1 VSCVRSVRGVWSL
14 IRVIVWAAR
23 SFFRTKRE
31 LALENL
37 ALRHQIGVLTRA
49 LGDRRPRFGNW
60 DRALWVVLARR
71 WEAWRYAL
79 AIVQPATVARWHREG
94 FKRFWSRRSRA
105 GRGGRPA
112 LNREQQLSTVLQKR
126 RPRIGLADR
135 AFWVVLRRVWARWS
149 DAVVIVKPETVIGWH
164 RAGFA
169 LYWKWLSRPR
179 RSPGRAAVGREVQ
192 DLVRRMAREN
202 GWGAPRIHGELL
214 KLGFRVS
221 ERTVSRYMRRLGRS
235 PERRQS
241 WFTFLR
247 NHREVIVAMDFFAVP
262 TATFRVLYVWFAIR
276 HSRREIVHWSVTESP
291 TAPWVVQ
298 QLREAFPFD
307 GAGGRLRHLVLD
319 RDTIFSAA
327 VVAAIA
333 SMGLEPT
340 RTSYES
346 PWQNGVA
353 ERFVGTVRRDL
364 LDHAIV
370 LDDEHR

>member
-1 VSCVRSVRGVWSL
+1 MIRLLWAIIVALSSGFRSRRGL
-14 IRVIVWAAR
+14 M
-23 SFFRTKRE
+23 
-31 LALENL
+31 LENL
-37 ALRHQIGVLTRA
+37 A
-49 LGDRRPRFGNW
+49 PR
-60 DRALWVVLARR
+60 
-71 WEAWRYAL
+71 
-79 AIVQPATVARWHREG
+79 
-94 FKRFWSRRSRA
+94 
-105 GRGGRPA
+105 
-112 LNREQQLSTVLQKR
+112 QQLSTVLQMR
-126 RPRIGLADR
+126 RSRIGLVDR
-135 AFWVVLRRVWARWS
+135 AFWVVLRGVWARWS

-164 RAGFA
+164 RSGFA
-169 LYWKWLSRPR
+169 LYWRWLSKRK
-179 RSPGRAAVGREVQ
+179 RSPGRTAVGREVR

-214 KLGFRVS
+214 KLGFMVS
-221 ERTVSRYMRRLGRS
+221 ERTVSRFMRKHGRS

-241 WFTFLR
+241 WLTFLR
-247 NHREVIVAMDFFAVP
+247 NHREVIVAMDFFTVP

-291 TAPWVVQ
+291 MSPWVVQ
-298 QLREAFPFD
+298 QLRDAFPFD
-307 GAGGRLRHLVLD
+307 DAVGRSRYLVLD

-340 RTSYES
+340 RTSYQS

-370 LDDEHR
+370 LDDGHLRRLLREYLAHYHADRTHLGVEKDAPMARPVDLRPAGAAAIHAHRRVGGLYHRYVWAAAA